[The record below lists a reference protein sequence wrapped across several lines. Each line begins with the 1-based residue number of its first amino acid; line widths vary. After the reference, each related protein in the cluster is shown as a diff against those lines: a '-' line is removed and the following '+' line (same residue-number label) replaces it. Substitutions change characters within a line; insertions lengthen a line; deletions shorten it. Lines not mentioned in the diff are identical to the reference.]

1 MALERKLKLLKV
13 DALEKPAEPVTRVR
27 VAFATSDLKKIDQ
40 HFGSAERFVLYDV
53 IPEEHA
59 LHEVFEFGSLD
70 QDGNEK
76 KLLDKFV
83 ALDGC
88 VAVYCLAVGPSAVRQ
103 LMSLNIQPLKVPFG
117 TPVSSLLNDLH
128 KELQQGP
135 QGWLARALAAKQD
148 KDQSRFDEMEEE
160 GWCE

>member
-1 MALERKLKLLKV
+1 MALQRKLKLLKI
-13 DALEKPAEPVTRVR
+13 DALEKPAEPAVRIR
-27 VAFATSDLKKIDQ
+27 VAFASSDLKKVDQ

-53 IPEEHA
+53 IPEGHD
-59 LHEVFEFGSLD
+59 LQQVFEFGSLD
-70 QDGNEK
+70 QDGNEQ
-76 KLLDKFV
+76 KLLEKFV

-103 LMSLNIQPLKVPFG
+103 LMSLNIQPLKVPVG
-117 TPVSSLLNDLH
+117 TSISSLLGDLH

-135 QGWLARALAAKQD
+135 EGWLARALSAKEG
-148 KDQSRFDEMEEE
+148 KEESRFDEMEEE